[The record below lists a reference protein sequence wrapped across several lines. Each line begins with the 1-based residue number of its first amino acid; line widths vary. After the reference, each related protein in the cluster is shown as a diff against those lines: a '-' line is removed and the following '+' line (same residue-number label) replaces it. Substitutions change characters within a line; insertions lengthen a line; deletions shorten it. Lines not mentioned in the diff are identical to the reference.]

1 MLRLCSREEFDR
13 YVDFAYELASDLT
26 KSGYPT
32 YCDGIKTKEMF
43 VARNLK
49 AFERDT
55 EEILLF
61 EHDGTVQGLIHLYWI
76 PEDLYL
82 STNVF
87 NINKAAEQA
96 IEEFLAYAGEK
107 FKGYDLYLGFPAE
120 NKTAVEYLSGH
131 GFECIENDYNNTAF
145 LDEINPIPESSGT
158 IRIDQ
163 NNYDRFQVLHEQ
175 IEGDMYWNSGRIYEN
190 LDDWIIYVNEKDG
203 KPQGAVYY
211 TDADDGW
218 YEIFGIDIDQDLYN
232 SSLFKE
238 LLNTAL
244 YDTKQRNGR
253 TMTFFCEKEYE
264 NITTECGFHCVGN
277 YLCYKTHIV

>member
-13 YVDFAYELASDLT
+13 YIDFAYELATDLT

-43 VARNLK
+43 IARCLK
-49 AFERDT
+49 AFDRDT

-61 EHDGTVQGLIHLYWI
+61 EHEGTVQGLIQLYWI

-87 NINKAAEQA
+87 NINKATEQA
-96 IEEFLAYAGEK
+96 LTEFLAYAGEK

-120 NKTAVEYLSGH
+120 NKTAVEYLSGQ
-131 GFECIENDYNNTAF
+131 GFECIENDYNNTAY
-145 LDEINPIPESSGT
+145 LDKINPVPESSRT

-163 NNYDRFQVLHEQ
+163 NNYDRFRVLHEQ

-190 LDDWIIYVNEKDG
+190 LNDWIIYVNEKDC

-218 YEIFGIDIDQDLYN
+218 YEIFGIDIDQDQYDPE
-232 SSLFKE
+232 LFKE

-244 YDTKQRNGR
+244 YDTKHRNGR

-264 NITTECGFHCVGN
+264 KITTECGFFCVGN
-277 YLCYKTHIV
+277 YLCYKTHIH